1 MVAAVS
7 LFDHDIRRE
16 IADGLR
22 FIPAIQVSLSHKHI
36 GVRHAACTCVR
47 ALSRGV
53 PVIRTNITDTGIGME
68 LFAIFKKEG
77 EDPRVTFAALNAICN
92 LVNDFSPLRLVRLT
106 FLSK

>member
-1 MVAAVS
+1 
-7 LFDHDIRRE
+7 
-16 IADGLR
+16 
-22 FIPAIQVSLSHKHI
+22 
-36 GVRHAACTCVR
+36 
-47 ALSRGV
+47 
-53 PVIRTNITDTGIGME
+53 ME